1 MSSKQ
6 VTKRRPADSMPVGPD
21 APVPV
26 RRGDRWL
33 VGVTIALV
41 VIGILMV
48 FDASYAKAAESRHA
62 GYDPFYFLK
71 RHLVWAFLGWGAF
84 VAGMRIGYWRL
95 QRWSMSL
102 LFVSVILLALVLVPG
117 IGKVAGGARRWLQIG
132 PIQLQPSELAK
143 FAIILYTA
151 GFVAR
156 NPRSIRVLGDGFV
169 RALIP
174 LLLVA
179 PLILAEPDMG
189 TTIAMCLVFVAIL
202 YAGGADR
209 KHIWGLM
216 IAGGVAGGVLAVAEP
231 YRLRRLLAFLNPW
244 ADTDGIGYQI
254 VQGLFALGSG
264 GLFGRGLGMSRFKW
278 DHLPGEHTD
287 YIYAIIGEEFGLFGT
302 LAVLALFALLVRRGF
317 LIAQKCRNGFGHL
330 LALGL
335 TLMVG
340 IQAAMNLGV
349 VTAIIPNTGVPLP
362 MISFGGSSLIL
373 TLFALGV
380 LADISRRPALPWDS
394 EQYDNRS
401 YRRWD
406 RGAHLPGPEHRRG
419 ARPARR
425 EYPLYRQW

>member
-1 MSSKQ
+1 
-6 VTKRRPADSMPVGPD
+6 
-21 APVPV
+21 VPV
-26 RRGDRWL
+26 RRADRWL

-41 VIGILMV
+41 VIGVLMV
-48 FDASYAKAAESRHA
+48 FDASYAKAAESKHA
-62 GYDPFYFLK
+62 GYDPFFYLK
-71 RHLVWAFLGWGAF
+71 RHLVWAGLGWGAF
-84 VAGMRIGYWRL
+84 VAGMRVGYWRL
-95 QRWSMSL
+95 QRWSTSL

-117 IGKVAGGARRWLQIG
+117 IGKVAGGARRWLQLG
-132 PIQLQPSELAK
+132 PLQLQPSELAK
-143 FAIILYTA
+143 LALILYTA
-151 GFVAR
+151 SFVAR
-156 NPRSIRVLGDGFV
+156 NPRGIKVLGNGFARVL
-169 RALIP
+169 IP
-174 LLLVA
+174 FAVVSL
-179 PLILAEPDMG
+179 LILAEPDMG
-189 TTIAMCLVFVAIL
+189 TTIATSIVFVAIL
-202 YAGGADR
+202 YAGGAEK

-216 IAGGVAGGVLAVAEP
+216 FTGLVVGGALAVAEP

-244 ADTDGIGYQI
+244 ADMDGIGYQI

-287 YIYAIIGEEFGLFGT
+287 YIFAIIGEEFGLFGT

-317 LIAQKCRNGFGHL
+317 LTAQKSRNNFGYL

-340 IQAAMNLGV
+340 VQAAMNLGV
-349 VTAIIPNTGVPLP
+349 VTAVIPNTGVPLP

-380 LADISRRPALPWDS
+380 LADISRRPALPWDT

-419 ARPARR
+419 ARPTRR
-425 EYPLYRQW
+425 QNSVYWQR